1 MLEQEKI
8 HQVECQISIVVPMYN
23 ESPNVAVFFQRLVPI
38 LESTGL
44 SYEIICVNDGSDDD
58 TLVRLQKERQNNHA
72 IAIIDLSRNFGKE
85 LALTAGLNFSRGN
98 AVIPIDSD
106 LQDPPELIISMI
118 AKWREGYDV
127 VYAVRSSRSGE
138 SFMKRLTAKM
148 FYNTINYITDIDI
161 PRDTGDFRLLDRRV
175 VDVLNKIPEN
185 TRFMKGLFA
194 WVGFKQTGIFFDR
207 DPRFSGETKWN
218 YWKLWNFAIDGITL
232 FSATPLKVWTYAGFS
247 IALLSLLFAVFVII
261 KTLVKG
267 IDVPGYAS
275 IMVTVLFIG
284 GIQLLSVGIMGE
296 YIGRIY
302 TEAKRRPLYIVNK
315 VYGIKDDSTT

>member
-1 MLEQEKI
+1 MHHNKCE
-8 HQVECQISIVVPMYN
+8 ISIVVPMYN
-23 ESPNVAVFFQRLVPI
+23 ESSNVTVFFQRLVPI
-38 LESTGL
+38 LESTAL
-44 SYEIICVNDGSDDD
+44 SYEIICINDGSSDD
-58 TLVRLQKERQNNHA
+58 TLLRLNEERQNNPA

-85 LALTAGLNFSRGN
+85 LALTAGLNYSRGN

-106 LQDPPELIISMI
+106 LQDPPELITSMI

-148 FYNTINYITDIDI
+148 FYKTINYITDIDI

-175 VDVLNKIPEN
+175 VDVLNRIPEN

-207 DPRFSGETKWN
+207 DPRFSGKTKWS
-218 YWKLWNFAIDGITL
+218 YWKLWNLAIDGITL

-247 IALLSLLFAVFVII
+247 IALFSLMFAVYIII

-315 VYGIKDDSTT
+315 VYGIDKDSTS

>member
-1 MLEQEKI
+1 
-8 HQVECQISIVVPMYN
+8 MYN
-23 ESPNVAVFFQRLVPI
+23 EASNVAFLFQRLTPI
-38 LESTGL
+38 LETTGL
-44 SYEIICVNDGSDDD
+44 NYEIVCVNDGSSDD
-58 TLVRLQKERQNNHA
+58 TLKRLQQERQNNHA
-72 IAIIDLSRNFGKE
+72 IVIIDLSRNFGKE
-85 LALTAGLNFSRGN
+85 LALTAGLKYTVGK

-118 AKWREGYDV
+118 AKWREGFDV
-127 VYAVRSSRSGE
+127 VYAVRRSRSGE
-138 SFMKRLTAKM
+138 TFLKRFTAKM
-148 FYNTINYITDIDI
+148 FYKTINYITDIDI

-194 WVGFKQTGIFFDR
+194 WVGFKQTGIFYDR

-232 FSATPLKVWTYAGFS
+232 FSVTPLKIWSYVGFS
-247 IALLSLLFAVFVII
+247 IAFLSFLYASFLIV
-261 KTLVKG
+261 KTLIRG

-284 GIQLLSVGIMGE
+284 GIQLLSVGILGE

-302 TEAKRRPLYIVNK
+302 REVKRRPLFIVNK
-315 VYGIKDDSTT
+315 VYGINKDNVNEETPDT